1 MFKILRKEQ
10 LNENT
15 YLMKIEAKLASQN
28 IRPGQFVIIMVDE
41 KGERIPLTISAF
53 DKQEGSITIVFQAIG
68 ASTIKLSKLNE
79 GEMIAHLT
87 GPLGTATELDGI
99 RNACVIGG
107 GVGCAIALPEAK
119 WLHDNGAHV
128 DLIAGFRSKDI
139 VMLEKEMTEASTDLY
154 ICTDDGSYGIKGF
167 VTGVLSDLISKGRK
181 YDCVIAIGPIPMM
194 RAVSEVTRPFG
205 IKTIVSL
212 NPIMIDGTGMCGCCR
227 VTVDGETKFACVDG
241 PDFDAHKVDFNE
253 LIVRNAMY
261 RSQEREA
268 KDHVCRI
275 YGGGSNG

>member
-1 MFKILRKEQ
+1 
-10 LNENT
+10 
-15 YLMKIEAKLASQN
+15 MKIEARLASQN
-28 IRPGQFVIIMVDE
+28 IRPGQFVIIMIEE

-53 DKQEGSITIVFQAIG
+53 DRREGSITIVFQAIG
-68 ASTIKLSKLNE
+68 ASTIKLSMLNE
-79 GEMIAHLT
+79 GDTIAHLV

-99 RNACVIGG
+99 KKACVIGG

-139 VMLEKEMTEASTDLY
+139 VMLEKEMTEASSSLFV
-154 ICTDDGSYGIKGF
+154 CTDDGSYGIKGF
-167 VTGVLSDLISKGRK
+167 VTGVLTDLIEKGSD

-194 RAVSEVTRPFG
+194 KAVSEITRPYG

-227 VTVDGETKFACVDG
+227 VTVGGETKFACVDG
-241 PDFDAHKVDFNE
+241 PDFDAHKVDFSE

-268 KDHVCRI
+268 KDHVCRL
-275 YGGGSNG
+275 YGGGQNG